1 MKRLSYAIVALIGLL
16 ISYNLNIFQT
26 EKVQAT
32 ELGPPSLPKIENNF
46 KLDLNLETGKAS
58 IESNQP
64 FTKVDANV
72 SYPTKIVEKVVVKY
86 KEKIVYETKTEYKKI
101 FLDYPLPKSKL
112 NIPCI
117 ELPKRIEK

>member
-46 KLDLNLETGKAS
+46 KLDLDLETGKAS

-72 SYPTKIVEKVVVKY
+72 SHPTKIVEKVVVKY

>member
-64 FTKVDANV
+64 FTKVDTNV
-72 SYPTKIVEKVVVKY
+72 SHPTKIVEKVVVKY
-86 KEKIVYETKTEYKKI
+86 KEKIVYETKTEYKKV

-117 ELPKRIEK
+117 ELPKRIGK

>member
-1 MKRLSYAIVALIGLL
+1 MKKLSYAIVALIGLL

-58 IESNQP
+58 IESNQL

-72 SYPTKIVEKVVVKY
+72 SHPTKIVEKVVVKY